1 MQFHHNHH
9 IDNLSQSLILFVKN
23 SGLSWDHHIASL
35 LRTIPIYNDTWS
47 NMRFLMCEPST
58 NMLQLKGHPYI
69 HPKLSSGH
77 VANHV
82 FLRQHRQGNLKG
94 NISIHFRSKRISYIE
109 RPDHNHAYT
118 HTWMLCIFLHQRM
131 KMMLVHS
138 TKLNRPHPPSS
149 WHKQPAKAYQVTSNF
164 ELVATQRHTW
174 KHTSPSL
181 LRLCERPFDRSHPRE
196 LNCWTVRNPLC
207 LLAMSNIWI
216 LHQLWP
222 KCLGDWQNFSCR
234 TPSHKVW
241 TSTLGVCWRW
251 QWENFF
257 SSPLNKSASKT
268 NE

>member
-1 MQFHHNHH
+1 MC
-9 IDNLSQSLILFVKN
+9 SSA
-23 SGLSWDHHIASL
+23 SIA
-35 LRTIPIYNDTWS
+35 
-47 NMRFLMCEPST
+47 
-58 NMLQLKGHPYI
+58 KGTSKETFPYI
-69 HPKLSSGH
+69 SGPNTSLTSN
-77 VANHV
+77 V
-82 FLRQHRQGNLKG
+82 LTTTTR
-94 NISIHFRSKRISYIE
+94 
-109 RPDHNHAYT
+109 T
-118 HTWMLCIFLHQRM
+118 HTHLHMNALHTLNNVWTCCLNIQ
-131 KMMLVHS
+131 
-138 TKLNRPHPPSS
+138 LNRPHPPSS
-149 WHKQPAKAYQVTSNF
+149 WHKQPTKAYQMTSNF

-181 LRLCERPFDRSHPRE
+181 LRLRERPLDRSHPKK

-257 SSPLNKSASKT
+257 SSP
-268 NE
+268 